1 MTYSVL
7 YTAWGA
13 LFALTAV
20 LGFVPVAEGWTG
32 ILTAVACAFFLPPWA
47 ILWKSVKSGK
57 SGHIRLVRWLS
68 IASVFSTVIM
78 LVLNILSAGWS
89 ESAGLA
95 LYAALVI
102 VSAPMVCGQSYI
114 LSLFLWGILLM
125 GTFIKAKKS

>member
-20 LGFVPVAEGWTG
+20 LGFVPVAEGWAG

-78 LVLNILSAGWS
+78 LVLNILSVLWS
-89 ESAGLA
+89 EVLGDI
-95 LYAALVI
+95 LYAVLVM
-102 VSAPMVCGQSYI
+102 VSSPMVCCGGYAVSI
-114 LSLFLWGILLM
+114 FLWACLLITGIKY
-125 GTFIKAKKS
+125 GKK